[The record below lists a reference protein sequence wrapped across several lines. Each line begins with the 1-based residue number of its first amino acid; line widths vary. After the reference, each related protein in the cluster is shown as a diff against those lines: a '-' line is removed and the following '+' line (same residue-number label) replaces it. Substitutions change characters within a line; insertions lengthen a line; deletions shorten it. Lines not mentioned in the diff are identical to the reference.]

1 MLPPLF
7 GVEVAV
13 AGADYGELDV
23 WREDMAKDVA
33 GAARIE
39 VGGDD
44 KEMAPIFLG
53 GEGGERLG
61 FVARGWAIVG
71 RGENFFF
78 GHAALEEVVL
88 H

>member
-1 MLPPLF
+1 MF
-7 GVEVAV
+7 GIEVAV

-23 WREDMAKDVA
+23 WREDVAEDVT
-33 GAARIE
+33 GAAGIV

-44 KEMAPIFLG
+44 EKMTPIFLG